1 MLRKRFANI
10 DYAQAKQD
18 VVPFIKNL
26 GALDVWNADFF
37 CGITESLKEDA

>member
-18 VVPFIKNL
+18 VVPFIKNPN
-26 GALDVWNADFF
+26 ALDVWSADFF
-37 CGITESLKEDA
+37 HKITEDLKDRI